1 MEQPDALSRRDF
13 LVTGA
18 VGAAAL
24 AAGTEAVAQTAAPTQ
39 KLHVK
44 PLPNEIFIS
53 HGINQETRLE
63 TLRGYLTPASHFY
76 VRQHATTPALD
87 TGTWRLRVEGD
98 AIERSLELGFD
109 DLLRL
114 PSRSVIC
121 FVECAGNGRGFF
133 KEFMGK
139 AASGTPWRLG
149 GIGVAEWTGVPLG
162 AVLDLA
168 KVKRDTPRDILNV
181 LVEGLDSVKVNRPM
195 SLTKAYED
203 DTLLAYTMN
212 GDPIA
217 PDHGFPV
224 RAIVPGWVGINNIK
238 WVGRIEVRQSV
249 IDVPTTTKTY
259 VLEGPD
265 YPTKVVLRQQ
275 TIKSAVALPW
285 PATLPAGRQRVRGFA
300 WSPAGRISRVEYSL
314 DRGTTWQPAAL
325 REPNIPRAWARWDF
339 EWDARPGD
347 HVILTRAV
355 DDQGSTQP
363 ASIPWN
369 AQGYGYNVPVP
380 HPVKV
385 S

>member
-1 MEQPDALSRRDF
+1 MERHHVFTRRRF
-13 LVTGA
+13 LRTGA
-18 VGAAAL
+18 AGAAAL
-24 AAGTEAVAQTAAPTQ
+24 AAGSEALAQAPAQTQ
-39 KLHVK
+39 KFHVK
-44 PLPNEIFIS
+44 PLAREIFID

-63 TLRGYLTPASHFY
+63 TLRGYLTPASHFF
-76 VRQHATTPALD
+76 VRQHASTPALD
-87 TGTWRLRVEGD
+87 VGTWRLRIEGNGVE
-98 AIERSLELGFD
+98 RPVELSFD

-114 PSRSVIC
+114 PSRTVIAY
-121 FVECAGNGRGFF
+121 VECAGNGRGFF

-139 AASGTPWRLG
+139 VASGTQWRFG

-168 KVKRDTPRDILNV
+168 KVRRDTPRDILNV

-195 SLTKAYED
+195 SLAKAYED
-203 DTLLAYTMN
+203 DTLLAYAFN
-212 GDPIA
+212 GEPVP

-238 WVGRIEVRQSV
+238 WVGRIEVRNSV

-259 VLEGPD
+259 ILEGPD
-265 YPTKVVLRQQ
+265 YPSKVVLRHQ

-285 PATLPAGRQRVRGFA
+285 PATLPAGRQLVRGFA
-300 WSPAGRISRVEYSL
+300 WSPVGRISRVEYSL
-314 DRGTTWQPAAL
+314 DRGATWRPAAL
-325 REPNIPRAWARWDF
+325 REPNIARAWARWDF
-339 EWDARPGD
+339 EWDARAGD
-347 HVILTRAV
+347 HVILTRAA
-355 DDQGSTQP
+355 DDQGNTQP

-385 S
+385 A

>member
-1 MEQPDALSRRDF
+1 MPDHHVFTRRRF

-18 VGAAAL
+18 AGAAAL
-24 AAGTEAVAQTAAPTQ
+24 AANGEATAQATPAAQ
-39 KLHVK
+39 KFHVK
-44 PLPNEIFIS
+44 PVDRAIFID

-63 TLRGYLTPASHFY
+63 TLRGYLTPASHFF
-76 VRQHATTPALD
+76 VRQHAPTPIID
-87 TGTWRLRVEGD
+87 VGTWRLRIEGD
-98 AIERSLELGFD
+98 AVERPIELGFD

-114 PSRSVIC
+114 PSRSVIA

-133 KEFMGK
+133 KELMGK
-139 AASGTPWRLG
+139 VASGTQWHFG

-168 KVKRDTPRDILNV
+168 RIRRDTPRDILNV

-195 SLTKAYED
+195 SLAKALED
-203 DTLLAYTMN
+203 DTLLAYAFN
-212 GDPIA
+212 GEPVP

-238 WVGRIEVRQSV
+238 WVGRIEVRSSV
-249 IDVPTTTKTY
+249 IDVPTTTSTY
-259 VLEGPD
+259 VLDGPD
-265 YPTKVVLRQQ
+265 YPSKVVLRQQ

-285 PATLPAGRQRVRGFA
+285 PATLAAGRQRVRGFA
-300 WSPAGRISRVEYSL
+300 WSPVGRISRVDYSL
-314 DRGTTWQPAAL
+314 DRGATWRPAEL
-325 REPNIPRAWARWDF
+325 REPNIPRAWTRWDF

-355 DDQGSTQP
+355 DDRGTVQP
-363 ASIPWN
+363 PTIPWN
-369 AQGYGYNVPVP
+369 AQGYGYNVPVS

-385 S
+385 V

>member
-1 MEQPDALSRRDF
+1 MGRHPVFTRRQF
-13 LVTGA
+13 LATGA
-18 VGAAAL
+18 AGAAAL
-24 AAGTEAVAQTAAPTQ
+24 AAGSEALAQAPAPAQ
-39 KLHVK
+39 KFHVK
-44 PLPNEIFIS
+44 PVPREIFID

-63 TLRGYLTPASHFY
+63 TLRGYLTPGSHFF

-87 TGTWRLRVEGD
+87 LGTWRLRIEGNGVE
-98 AIERSLELGFD
+98 RPVELSFD

-114 PSRSVIC
+114 PSRSVIA

-133 KEFMGK
+133 KELMGK
-139 AASGTPWRLG
+139 VASGTQWHFG

-162 AVLDLA
+162 AVLELA
-168 KVKRDTPRDILNV
+168 RVRRDTPRDILNV

-195 SLTKAYED
+195 SLAKAFED
-203 DTLLAYTMN
+203 DTLLAYAFN
-212 GDPIA
+212 GEPVP

-238 WVGRIEVRQSV
+238 WVGRIEVRNSV

-259 VLEGPD
+259 VMEGPD
-265 YPTKVVLRQQ
+265 YPSKPVLREQ

-285 PATLPAGRQRVRGFA
+285 GAMLPAGRQRVRGFA
-300 WSPAGRISRVEYSL
+300 WSPVGRISRVDYSL
-314 DRGTTWQPAAL
+314 DRGATWQPAAL
-325 REPNIPRAWARWDF
+325 REPNIARAWARWDF

-347 HVILTRAV
+347 HVILTRAA
-355 DDQGSTQP
+355 DDRGNTQP
-363 ASIPWN
+363 SSIFWN

-385 S
+385 T